1 MIELQLS
8 IDTKAIDRFALL
20 TEKNLRYAASNA
32 LRETVLIAKDALRTD
47 LEKKSGGP
55 IVGGATAWT
64 KGGTYAKRPSA
75 SNLVAEVGLRSDQSR
90 AAGRYISVLTK
101 GGEPKDKGADLFI
114 SAVVGRAVT
123 MVPTRK
129 QRLDAKGNV
138 SRAAFNKALKGWAQM
153 TGSRKLVNR
162 ANRMFIVPIKGPAGR
177 MGIFE
182 RTSKPGRGQYGKWE
196 GTTLKFT
203 LEPNPKPRASTYD
216 LTGNLQRSTGKVW
229 PGLIKDQLE
238 AELRRAGFTRR

>member
-1 MIELQLS
+1 MIELKLS
-8 IDTKAIDRFALL
+8 IDTKAINQFALL
-20 TEKNLRYAASNA
+20 TEKNLRYATGKAMA
-32 LRETVLIAKDALRTD
+32 ATVRSAEKTLKKD

-55 IVGGATAWT
+55 IIGGATAWT

-75 SNLVAEVGLRSDQSR
+75 SNLMAEVGLRSDQSR

-114 SAVVGRAVT
+114 SAVVGQAVT

-162 ANRMFIVPIKGPAGR
+162 ANRMFIVPIKGPEGR

-203 LEPNPKPRASTYD
+203 LEPQPKARRSTYD
-216 LTGNLQRSTGKVW
+216 LTGNLQRSAQVVW

-238 AELRRAGFTRR
+238 WELKRAGFR